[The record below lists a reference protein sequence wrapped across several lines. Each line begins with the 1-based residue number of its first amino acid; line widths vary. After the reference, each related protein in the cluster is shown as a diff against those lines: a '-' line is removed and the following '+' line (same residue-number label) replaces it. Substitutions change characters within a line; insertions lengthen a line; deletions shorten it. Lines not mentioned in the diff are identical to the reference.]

1 MRLKRLEIRNYK
13 SLRNVVIEPTPLTVL
28 VGPNASGKSNFADA
42 LDFLSEVYRSDLEGA
57 VAKKGGYENI
67 CYRHA
72 KRSSAPIRFRVKLDL
87 DRVAMS
93 YGPRSGRLGHLLFDH
108 AFELR
113 TTSRGLRSPF
123 RISFEELSEFLLP
136 GEELGLHLVRD
147 EDEFRLEGPATE
159 SAEGPRGFLAEDFS
173 ALLFDFELA
182 APLVEGFVSRDPLV
196 GFKSLRLFQLN
207 PSHCRQTGVP
217 TPNPGLDRFGANLPA
232 VIDFLKKKHAP
243 EYARLLETARRIMP
257 SLESLET
264 DFTHTKTL
272 GLFLRES
279 GFKRPWTS
287 EDISDGTIQAIA
299 LLAATFDPRIK
310 ILVIE
315 EPENSVHPWAIR
327 TFMEAFRFASKQKQ
341 IILTTHSP
349 ILIDQIRPEELWVVR
364 RPGAETLIDPV
375 LSLDPSL
382 KEAWGQGKFTLS
394 EYLDSGALPEAVP
407 AAGL

>member
-42 LDFLSEVYRSDLEGA
+42 LDFLSEVYRSGLEGA

-87 DRVAMS
+87 DRIVMN
-93 YGPRSGRLGHLLFDH
+93 YGPRSGHLGHSLFDH
-108 AFELR
+108 VFELR

-136 GEELGLHLVRD
+136 SKELALHLVRG
-147 EDEFRLEGPATE
+147 EDEFRLEGPAIE
-159 SAEGPRGFLAEDFS
+159 SAEELRGSLAEAFLGVLVDS
-173 ALLFDFELA
+173 DLA
-182 APLVEGFVSRDPLV
+182 VPLVEGFVSRNPLI

-207 PSHCRQTGVP
+207 PSHCRQAGAP

-232 VIDFLKKKHAP
+232 VIEFLKKNHATS
-243 EYARLLETARRIMP
+243 YAKLIETTRRIMP
-257 SLESLET
+257 SLESIET

-310 ILVIE
+310 VLVIE

-327 TFMEAFRFASKQKQ
+327 TFVEAFRLASEQKQ

-349 ILIDQIRPEELWVVR
+349 ILIDQIRPEELWVVQ

-394 EYLDSGALPEAVP
+394 EYLDSGALPAAVP
-407 AAGL
+407 ASGL

>member
-1 MRLKRLEIRNYK
+1 MRLKRLEIQNYK
-13 SLRNVVIEPTPLTVL
+13 SLRDVVIEPTPLTVL
-28 VGPNASGKSNFADA
+28 VGPNAAGKSNFADA
-42 LDFLSEVYRSDLEGA
+42 LDFLGEVYRWDLEGA

-67 CYRHA
+67 CYRQS
-72 KRSSAPIRFRVKLDL
+72 KRSISPIRFRLVLEATDL
-87 DRVAMS
+87 ELN
-93 YGPRSGRLGHLLFDH
+93 PTIQILGSPKNFICDH
-108 AFELR
+108 
-113 TTSRGLRSPF
+113 
-123 RISFEELSEFLLP
+123 SFEFKARSQAIQAPFFVVSEEFRSQERELFKEHTTEILREGNTYRSNQPGVLEVLDTLSESKLLV
-136 GEELGLHLVRD
+136 H
-147 EDEFRLEGPATE
+147 RLE
-159 SAEGPRGFLAEDFS
+159 RIFLWGS
-173 ALLFDFELA
+173 ALPSFM
-182 APLVEGFVSRDPLV
+182 SQ
-196 GFKSLRLFQLN
+196 LRVFQL
-207 PSHCRQTGVP
+207 SSRACRQAGVP
-217 TPNPGLDRFGANLPA
+217 TPNPDLDRFGSNLPA
-232 VIDFLKKKHAP
+232 VLEYLKKAHAR
-243 EYARLLETARRIMP
+243 EYSQLLVMARRIMP
-257 SLESLET
+257 SLEEIET

-287 EDISDGTIQAIA
+287 EDISDGTIQTIA

-310 ILVIE
+310 VLVIE

-327 TFMEAFRFASKQKQ
+327 TFVEAFRLASERKQ